1 MSETANQKPRS
12 PSRSKRILIWI
23 RSRVIGDSRLRD
35 GRGEGGS
42 RYVFTCRSG
51 QRIAAWLKEVSP
63 EERVTEPHEP
73 ELGKKEQGGVQA
85 SRGAATIGQPCKYRH
100 PRSSKKQLLINTANH
115 DSPPKVI
122 PRPPSPEQSRP
133 SCTLPSFPIHFL
145 LRSLSAQSMTRPAR
159 SQSPPPSIVCG

>member
-1 MSETANQKPRS
+1 VRIVGTASTVPELMSETANQKPRS

-73 ELGKKEQGGVQA
+73 ELGKSKGG
-85 SRGAATIGQPCKYRH
+85 
-100 PRSSKKQLLINTANH
+100 
-115 DSPPKVI
+115 
-122 PRPPSPEQSRP
+122 
-133 SCTLPSFPIHFL
+133 
-145 LRSLSAQSMTRPAR
+145 
-159 SQSPPPSIVCG
+159 